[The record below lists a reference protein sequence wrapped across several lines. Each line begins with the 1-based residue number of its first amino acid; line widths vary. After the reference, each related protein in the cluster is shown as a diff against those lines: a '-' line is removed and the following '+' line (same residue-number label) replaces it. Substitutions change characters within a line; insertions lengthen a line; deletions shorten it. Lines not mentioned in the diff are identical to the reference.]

1 MVALALLLAGCKVDS
16 TVSVVVRD
24 DGSGVVRVRVVADA
38 QAVKA
43 AESGGVALEQA
54 VRLTDLSGAGWTVG
68 EWTKAAD
75 GSATI
80 LLTRRFASVD
90 EVAPIIAGL
99 NGENGPI
106 PSLRATRD
114 VGIVTTDYRVT
125 GRIDPSSAGTGVA
138 GDDQLVANLQAL
150 GVDVAAIDQQ
160 LLAQVQASF
169 SLKVVVT
176 LPGKG
181 PVVFTSKRDSGAVDA
196 TASVMNTERIL
207 FAVAAVG
214 FLALGVIVWV
224 RGGRS
229 RRRRGRRRGSGRGGT
244 RPQASPRSP
253 APRAAGAAGRGSPTP
268 GRRPPAPPPPR
279 RRPPTR

>member
-24 DGSGVVRVRVVADA
+24 DGSGVVRVRIVADA
-38 QAVKA
+38 EAVKA

-54 VRLTDLSGAGWTVG
+54 VRLTDLSDAGWAVG
-68 EWTKAAD
+68 KWTKAAD
-75 GSATI
+75 GSATVV
-80 LLTRRFASVD
+80 LTQRFASVD
-90 EVAPIIAGL
+90 EVSPIIAGL

-114 VGIVTTDYRVT
+114 AGIFATDYRVT

-150 GVDVAAIDQQ
+150 GVDVAAIDRQ

-169 SLKVVVT
+169 SLKVVVK

-214 FLALGVIVWV
+214 FLALGVIVWI

-229 RRRRGRRRGSGRGGT
+229 RRRRGHGRGSGRGGA

-253 APRAAGAAGRGSPTP
+253 APSAAGAGRRGSPPP
-268 GRRPPAPPPPR
+268 GRRPPAPPPR